1 MSNSILVV
9 GGGFAGLTAAI
20 EAAELGYDVY
30 IVEKTPFLGGR
41 VAQLNKYF
49 PKLCPPSCGLEIQ
62 FQRIRKNPHIKF
74 FTQAEITALTGQK
87 GDYTVKVHVKPRH
100 TAPHNVDFSL
110 LASTLDGEVCDSFEL
125 GLAKRKALYRSMPF
139 AFPGRYV
146 LDPAALSKVDAAKLS
161 ANQFIDLN
169 EQPREVELNVGSIV
183 VATGWKPYDLTK
195 LTNLGAGSVKNCVS
209 NMQLERLASPCGST
223 KGHIVRPS
231 DGKAPRKI
239 AFVQCA
245 GSRDQNHLNYCS
257 YICCMASLKQALYV
271 VEQNPD
277 AEITIFYIDLRTPG
291 RYIKVLEK
299 VQAAPNVRFIKGK
312 VADVQEDATTKNVVL
327 TVEDA
332 VRGEKL
338 TLAYDMVVL
347 ATGMQ
352 PSLAGERF
360 PLPVAVD
367 EDGFITGGEE
377 AGIFAAGCARMP
389 GDVMR
394 SAQSATSA
402 ALKAV
407 QTVKGR

>member
-9 GGGFAGLTAAI
+9 GGGFSGLTAAI

-62 FQRIRKNPHIKF
+62 FQRIRKNPRIKF
-74 FTQAEITALTGQK
+74 FTQAEVVGLTGQK
-87 GDYTVKVHVKPRH
+87 GDYTVKVRISPRY
-100 TAPHNVDFSL
+100 TAPQNVDFGL
-110 LASTLDGEVCDSFEL
+110 LASTLEGEVCSEFEFGL
-125 GLAKRKALYRSMPF
+125 GKRKALYRSMPF

-146 LDPAALSKVDAAKLS
+146 LDPAALSKTDAVRLAG
-161 ANQFIDLN
+161 NQFINLN
-169 EQPREVELNVGSIV
+169 EQPRTIELGFGAIV
-183 VATGWKPYDLTK
+183 VATGWKPYDVTN
-195 LTNLGAGSVKNCVS
+195 LTNLGAGSVKNCIT
-209 NMQLERLASPCGST
+209 NMQMERLASPCGPT
-223 KGHIVRPS
+223 GGHIVRPA
-231 DGKAPRKI
+231 DGRAPKRV

-245 GSRDQNHLNYCS
+245 GSRDQNHLNFCS
-257 YICCMASLKQALYV
+257 YICCMASLKQSLYV
-271 VEQNPD
+271 AEQYPD

-291 RYIKVLEK
+291 RYMNVLEK
-299 VQAAPNVRFIKGK
+299 VKASPNVRFIKGK
-312 VADVQEDATTKNVVL
+312 VADVQDDPATGNPVL

-338 TLAYDMVVL
+338 TLAYDLVVL

-352 PSLAGERF
+352 PTLSGETL
-360 PLPVAVD
+360 PLPVSVD
-367 EDGFITGGEE
+367 EDGFICGGEE

-389 GDVMR
+389 LDVMR
-394 SAQSATSA
+394 SAQSGTAA